1 MTTDKET
8 YDFGSDASYG
18 KGNRAMKNELGV
30 QLQKLANQG
39 YLILNIIHAE
49 DKVDFATQKPYIGT
63 SLSNSLY
70 GVAEKFVDQIVYL
83 RRDENKNTGKIE
95 HRIWF
100 NSKGGFPG
108 AGGRWTPEVDSVECS
123 YANLEK
129 VMLDTI
135 AKDAAKKGVQA
146 TALSGPS
153 VTIQTDEYDFIAL
166 KKEFQ
171 ALTDKLAN
179 SSGDA
184 PLKIKSCIESILG
197 AGKKASDLGPAQAE
211 LLADVIAKIK
221 ETFKL
226 NAPPAPAPA
235 QSPRKTEPAKE
246 ETTTQEE

>member
-1 MTTDKET
+1 
-8 YDFGSDASYG
+8 
-18 KGNRAMKNELGV
+18 MKNELGV

-49 DKVDFATQKPYIGT
+49 DKVDFATQKSYIGT

-70 GVAEKFVDQIVYL
+70 GVAEKFVDQIIYL

-100 NSKGGFPG
+100 NSKGGFSG
-108 AGGRWTPEVDSVECS
+108 TGGRWTPEVDSVECS

-129 VMLDTI
+129 VMLETI
-135 AKDAAKKGVQA
+135 SKDAEKKGIQA

-153 VTIQTDEYDFIAL
+153 VTIQPDEYDFLAL

-171 ALTDKLAN
+171 TLTEKLAN

-221 ETFKL
+221 DVFNL
-226 NAPPAPAPA
+226 NTSTPVPA
-235 QSPRKTEPAKE
+235 QRVEPKKEPVKE
-246 ETTTQEE
+246 EVREETPTPKE